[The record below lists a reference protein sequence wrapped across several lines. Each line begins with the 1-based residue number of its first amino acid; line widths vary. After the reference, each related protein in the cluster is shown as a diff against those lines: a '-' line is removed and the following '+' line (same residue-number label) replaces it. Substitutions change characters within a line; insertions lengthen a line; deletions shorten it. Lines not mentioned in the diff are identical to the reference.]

1 MTTLLQ
7 VVHRLV
13 SAVVLVAVA
22 GCAAAPGE
30 TSVERA
36 ARLGADCA
44 AAGFQ
49 KDSEA
54 FRLCLLLQGQDE
66 RLAALERRLA
76 FIEQDVRFDGFGG
89 YRGRYPHWP

>member
-1 MTTLLQ
+1 MTTVLR
-7 VVHRLV
+7 VVRCLV
-13 SAVVLVAVA
+13 PAAALVAVV
-22 GCAAAPGE
+22 GCAAAPVE
-30 TSVERA
+30 TPVERT

-76 FIEQDVRFDGFGG
+76 FIEQDVRLGGFGG
-89 YRGRYPHWP
+89 YHGGYPYWP

>member
-7 VVHRLV
+7 VVQRLV

-30 TSVERA
+30 TPVERA

-76 FIEQDVRFDGFGG
+76 FIEQDVRFGGVGG
-89 YRGRYPHWP
+89 YRGRYPYWP